1 MKKNGVNHS
10 DAIITERIIEEK
22 VSSDKNGIDSDV
34 TDDSNDDFRDNKG
47 RFTAGNKFGKGRPPA
62 GMGIIEQFRENPRGM
77 DLIQQ
82 IFDIASTLGQK
93 GQHRD
98 AMTCAKLVIERLVP
112 ALKSSELKIETDEN
126 AGFVI
131 LPEQKKPK
139 SE

>member
-1 MKKNGVNHS
+1 
-10 DAIITERIIEEK
+10 
-22 VSSDKNGIDSDV
+22 
-34 TDDSNDDFRDNKG
+34 
-47 RFTAGNKFGKGRPPA
+47 
-62 GMGIIEQFRENPRGM
+62 MGIIEQFRENPRGM

-112 ALKSSELKIETDEN
+112 ALKSSELKIETDDN